1 MRRTITWLLY
11 IFTGV
16 QIIFGCAYFVTNF
29 SYRQQFAENCAL
41 PLPAGV
47 FSFVQLAAA
56 GTSLWYFLGEMGLR
70 ERKFVRGWLCAFLL
84 TVPYLLQMHMA
95 MLVWSLSLSA
105 FLWMFGLML
114 EILRLGCSGRRK
126 WLLAGAYFLYG
137 IVCPDGLWLGGILL
151 LSVDLFCLRRNHV
164 SGQIYEHASRRASG
178 AGKKGGGEQEQKFS
192 GDPGAENKGGHTWG
206 RRRMDEEEG
215 SGGRS
220 RFLTVAF
227 VTAAAIFLANAG
239 LNRMFPDARRLYREN
254 NPGTAAVSRFVW
266 PNFAS
271 NYFFWDEEVKAV
283 LSEEDAV
290 RLCQRIDLLEKEF
303 YPAMREAYGSTKATK
318 LCLGMGYRCLM
329 DRSRETVAEIARDL
343 ADHLLIP
350 FTIEKNLRG
359 EGVSL
364 TAWNYGRM
372 KAHTPIL
379 VKYYYRYG
387 LFELPILLLGS
398 LLLWS
403 FQQNDQV
410 SQWMRQRISGDGKDI
425 GKEGQMRKNGKGLPV
440 QWRLLLYVM
449 LLYTLWYTMRSN
461 LPIDYK
467 LVLPILFVWYLASV
481 GGLLCQRAE
490 N

>member
-1 MRRTITWLLY
+1 
-11 IFTGV
+11 
-16 QIIFGCAYFVTNF
+16 
-29 SYRQQFAENCAL
+29 
-41 PLPAGV
+41 
-47 FSFVQLAAA
+47 
-56 GTSLWYFLGEMGLR
+56 
-70 ERKFVRGWLCAFLL
+70 
-84 TVPYLLQMHMA
+84 
-95 MLVWSLSLSA
+95 
-105 FLWMFGLML
+105 
-114 EILRLGCSGRRK
+114 
-126 WLLAGAYFLYG
+126 
-137 IVCPDGLWLGGILL
+137 
-151 LSVDLFCLRRNHV
+151 
-164 SGQIYEHASRRASG
+164 
-178 AGKKGGGEQEQKFS
+178 
-192 GDPGAENKGGHTWG
+192 
-206 RRRMDEEEG
+206 
-215 SGGRS
+215 
-220 RFLTVAF
+220 
-227 VTAAAIFLANAG
+227 
-239 LNRMFPDARRLYREN
+239 
-254 NPGTAAVSRFVW
+254 
-266 PNFAS
+266 
-271 NYFFWDEEVKAV
+271 
-283 LSEEDAV
+283 
-290 RLCQRIDLLEKEF
+290 
-303 YPAMREAYGSTKATK
+303 
-318 LCLGMGYRCLM
+318 MGYRCLM